1 MIRLIPLM
9 LWSATAQAAPDIGF
23 PGLQTQALESPCAAG
38 IRVHFDPTLA
48 EGRAD
53 YTAIEEHPAGG
64 ETLLLVG
71 RIDRSKPD
79 RYRVIYDDGPSC
91 DPTFTVYRDGASEPL
106 GSFGGEQLIVP
117 GNGYLYVIRR
127 SNRSYEGREKWEIR
141 DGALVEVAQP
151 LRYVGLPSRTLKAI
165 SLRQTQAEGA
175 TVLAQVPAG
184 ETVTI
189 VAHQED
195 SDSGRDWYLVRTRF
209 GLLGW
214 ISDSGYGEERQFEAL
229 QFMGD

>member
-1 MIRLIPLM
+1 MIRFLPL
-9 LWSATAQAAPDIGF
+9 LLLSALAHAAPEIGF
-23 PGLQTQALESPCAAG
+23 SGLQTQTLDSPCASG
-38 IRVHFDPTLA
+38 IAVHFDPALA
-48 EGRAD
+48 EGRSEF
-53 YTAIEEHPAGG
+53 TAIEEHPAGG

-71 RIDRSKPD
+71 RFDRSKAD
-79 RYRVIYDDGPSC
+79 RYRVVYDDGPSC
-91 DPTFTVYRDGASEPL
+91 DPSFTVYREGASEPL
-106 GSFGGEQLIVP
+106 GSFGGEHLIVP
-117 GNGYLYVIRR
+117 GNGFLYVIRR

-151 LRYVGLPSRTLKAI
+151 LRYVGVQSRTLKAI
-165 SLRQTQAEGA
+165 ALRQTQAEDA

-184 ETVTI
+184 DTVTI

-195 SDSGRDWYLVRTRF
+195 SHSGRDWYLVRTRF

-214 ISDSGYGEERQFEAL
+214 ISDSGYGDDRQFEAL